1 MSIIALDPV
10 AKNMVM
16 YDILNEPDSKGI
28 GWEGAGS
35 GRSMTDNYL
44 AVMDQ
49 VRTTSSTLRKDDII
63 TQDVWERA
71 DNWRSMTDKYLVV
84 RDQVCLIRV
93 TLHNDDVIT

>member
-49 VRTTSSTLRKDDII
+49 VHMSRLR
-63 TQDVWERA
+63 
-71 DNWRSMTDKYLVV
+71 N
-84 RDQVCLIRV
+84 VCISGLRRGHV
-93 TLHNDDVIT
+93 M